1 MKKAL
6 IYTFVILALAFVS
19 TGKASAQPHAG
30 EKAGGGTVTGDRIG
44 DAPAGAPVGNGTYIL
59 FALALA
65 YAGRKLYTARL
76 VAEE

>member
-19 TGKASAQPHAG
+19 TGKASAQPHPG
-30 EKAGGGTVTGDRIG
+30 EQTGNGTVSGDRIG

-65 YAGRKLYTARL
+65 YAGRKMYTARL
-76 VAEE
+76 AAEE